1 MRLIVISF
9 LGSSVAALLLGR
21 VLSRGSR
28 GGSRIVSGGAC
39 ILYVLLLLW
48 RPDSAWISNPM
59 VILAGSSIGFLLSLL
74 LSSTASVLAFLLT
87 AAVVDLLSFSGGLT
101 NTILS
106 DFRAGGSGLLSYMA
120 VFVETGGQTH
130 AVIGVGDLAILTA
143 SYLGFHRATGLD
155 TEPALWL
162 LGGLSVALGLGLA
175 FGGLP
180 GIPFIAG
187 GALFF
192 VAKRKWLTPPGP

>member
-1 MRLIVISF
+1 
-9 LGSSVAALLLGR
+9 
-21 VLSRGSR
+21 
-28 GGSRIVSGGAC
+28 
-39 ILYVLLLLW
+39 
-48 RPDSAWISNPM
+48 M
-59 VILAGSSIGFLLSLL
+59 VILAGSSIGFLLSRL

-87 AAVVDLLSFSGGLT
+87 AAVVDLFSFSGGLT

-106 DFRAGGSGLLSYMA
+106 AYRAGGSGLLSYMA
-120 VFVETGGQTH
+120 VFVETGGQNH

-143 SYLGFHRATGLD
+143 SYLGFHRSTGAG

-162 LGGLSVALGLGLA
+162 LGGLSVALGVGLV

-180 GIPFIAG
+180 GVPFLAG

-192 VAKRKWLTPPGP
+192 VARQRWLKPARP